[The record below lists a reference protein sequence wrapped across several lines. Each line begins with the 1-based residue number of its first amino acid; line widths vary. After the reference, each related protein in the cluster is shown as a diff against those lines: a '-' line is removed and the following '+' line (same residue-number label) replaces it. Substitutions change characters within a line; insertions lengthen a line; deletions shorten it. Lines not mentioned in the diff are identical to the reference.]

1 MRVHRS
7 PVLICCAASERLKA
21 TKEEVAALHARFEA
35 ELKRQAT
42 RAAEVA
48 RQTSAVLTGSASA
61 ARKTKQGRTSSGAKE
76 SKEANTEQNTL
87 GIPPSKNKKK
97 KRSAR
102 ANASNPHHLRNYI
115 PSRLPH
121 SGQPNIA
128 LSEQN
133 LISPLPLRFLSTD
146 IPPRR
151 QKKSPAI
158 PVSSLNNPIEEW
170 ICPFCEYDLFY
181 GNDDNYRGA
190 INNRKKILKRR
201 RRARERAAAAASGV
215 KANTTAVP
223 NASSTAEDADADAD
237 AEFETAYPPESVSA
251 PPTQKN
257 FRNGSDDRGGAN
269 TTNTAFG

>member
-1 MRVHRS
+1 MCVRRFS
-7 PVLICCAASERLKA
+7 VLICCAASERLKA
-21 TKEEVAALHARFEA
+21 TKEEVAALHSRFEA

-48 RQTSAVLTGSASA
+48 RQTSAVLTGGAPA
-61 ARKTKQGRTSSGAKE
+61 ARKSKQGRISSGAKE
-76 SKEANTEQNTL
+76 PKEAVIEQNAL
-87 GIPPSKNKKK
+87 GTPPSKSKKK

-121 SGQPNIA
+121 SGQPNA
-128 LSEQN
+128 TLSEQA
-133 LISPLPLRFLSTD
+133 LINPLPLRFLSTD

-151 QKKSPAI
+151 QKKSPVI

-181 GNDDNYRGA
+181 GNDDSYRRA

-215 KANTTAVP
+215 KPSTTAAP
-223 NASSTAEDADADAD
+223 NASSTTDDVDAD
-237 AEFETAYPPESVSA
+237 AEFETPYPPESVSA
-251 PPTQKN
+251 MPKQKN
-257 FRNGSDDRGGAN
+257 SRSGSDDRGGAN
-269 TTNTAFG
+269 TTNTALG